1 MIKLNINIKI
11 NKLEE
16 IKPIIEYVNTLNLN
30 KIPEFNSE
38 ITVEFGYNN

>member
-16 IKPIIEYVNTLNLN
+16 IKPIIEYVNTLNIN
-30 KIPEFNSE
+30 KIPKFNSE